1 MKVVFITDKKMCVNC
16 SNLHTVTL
24 NRWQKISVVNKEFTL
39 DNLHS
44 STLNASGKERPAT
57 P

>member
-24 NRWQKISVVNKEFTL
+24 NRWQKIYVVNKEFTL